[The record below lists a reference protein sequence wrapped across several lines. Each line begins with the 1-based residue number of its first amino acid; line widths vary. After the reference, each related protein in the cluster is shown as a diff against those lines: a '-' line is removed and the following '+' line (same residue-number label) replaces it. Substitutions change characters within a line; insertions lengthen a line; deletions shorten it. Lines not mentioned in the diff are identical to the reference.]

1 MTEVDELVST
11 RTTNTGVVVSMPH
24 RGRSTMPVEALTHGF
39 DLSQVIKTE
48 KTQLQV
54 QQLAV
59 TASSAGNQARQGFRV
74 GTLQLMIRYED
85 GSQLIEM
92 PQIYRLPNVPA
103 WFRGM
108 ANLYGMLTP
117 VFDLSRYIGVEPQA
131 GAKQMLLVLSHG
143 ANAAGILIDGM
154 PERLRWTEA
163 ERTETDMAP
172 DTLAPHLRGA
182 CLIGD
187 GLWFYLE
194 TMSLL
199 DALELSMGAPQ

>member
-1 MTEVDELVST
+1 MMQVDELISAHPANAGLVVST
-11 RTTNTGVVVSMPH
+11 LQ
-24 RGRSTMPVEALTHGF
+24 RGRSTMPVEALTQGF
-39 DLSQVIKTE
+39 DLTQVIETE
-48 KTQLQV
+48 KTQLHA
-54 QQLAV
+54 QLPAV
-59 TASSAGNQARQGFRV
+59 TARSASDQTRQGFRI

-92 PQIYRLPNVPA
+92 PQIYRLPNVPE

-108 ANLYGMLTP
+108 ANLYGVLTP

-143 ANAAGILIDGM
+143 TDAAGILIDGM

-163 ERTETDMAP
+163 ERTDAGMAP
-172 DTLAPHLRGA
+172 DTLTPHLRGA

-187 GLWFYLE
+187 GLWFDLE
-194 TMSLL
+194 TSSFL
-199 DALELSMGAPQ
+199 DALELSMGVT

>member
-1 MTEVDELVST
+1 MTEVDELVSA
-11 RTTNTGVVVSMPH
+11 RPANTGLVVSMPQ

-39 DLSQVIKTE
+39 DLTQVIKTE
-48 KTQLQV
+48 KTQLHG
-54 QQLAV
+54 QQPAV
-59 TASSAGNQARQGFRV
+59 TARSADHQTRQGFRI

-92 PQIYRLPNVPA
+92 PQIYRLPNVPE

-117 VFDLSRYIGVEPQA
+117 VFDLSRYIGVEPLA

-143 ANAAGILIDGM
+143 TDAAGILIDGM

-163 ERTETDMAP
+163 ERTDTDMAP
-172 DTLAPHLRGA
+172 DILAPHLRGA

-187 GLWFYLE
+187 GLWFDLE
-194 TMSLL
+194 TSSFL
-199 DALELSMGAPQ
+199 DALELSMGATQ

>member
-1 MTEVDELVST
+1 MAEVEELVST
-11 RTTNTGVVVSMPH
+11 RPANAGLVVAMPQ

-39 DLSQVIKTE
+39 DLTQVINPE
-48 KTQLQV
+48 QTQLHV
-54 QQLAV
+54 QLPAV
-59 TASSAGNQARQGFRV
+59 TARSAGNQTRQGFRI

-92 PQIYRLPNVPA
+92 PQIYRLPNVPE

-117 VFDLSRYIGVEPQA
+117 VFDLSRYIGVEPRA

-143 ANAAGILIDGM
+143 ADAAGILIDGM

-163 ERTETDMAP
+163 ERTGTDMAP

-187 GLWFYLE
+187 ELWFDLE
-194 TMSLL
+194 TSSFL
-199 DALELSMGAPQ
+199 DALELSMGATQ